1 MSKKITPFFSFL
13 DFHCVYLLYGSFSCF
28 FMLVSYKP
36 KRDKCSMCCFV
47 DLGLS
52 LQILTRRS
60 FFAQIFSSYRFN
72 VTFVI
77 LSVFIFVHF
86 VHRSQYK

>member
-1 MSKKITPFFSFL
+1 
-13 DFHCVYLLYGSFSCF
+13 
-28 FMLVSYKP
+28 MLVSYKP

-77 LSVFIFVHF
+77 LSVFVFVYF